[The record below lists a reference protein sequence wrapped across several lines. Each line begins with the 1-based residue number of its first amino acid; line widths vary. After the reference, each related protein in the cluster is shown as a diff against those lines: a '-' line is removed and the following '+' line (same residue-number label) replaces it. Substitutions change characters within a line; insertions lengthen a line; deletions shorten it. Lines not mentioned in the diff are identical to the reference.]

1 MENKTPIIKNYLG
14 EYNLLGNLE
23 LLDLLK
29 ECLQEIDEKL
39 GDTVYKSEFEF
50 CKDLT
55 IQWGHTTGRTL
66 GQVHYDKINYSY
78 DYWGRRKID
87 KIEKATIT
95 IYDHK
100 NRDTKG
106 IKETIIHELIHT
118 LKDCQNHKSEFKWH
132 CSIIQGY
139 MGYSCFSGQH
149 EDVQSIEYILSNFK
163 HFTVCEHCHKI
174 TSKGNRKTRA
184 FQYPEFYYCS
194 KCKSKIKYMTLEEV
208 KGWL

>member
-1 MENKTPIIKNYLG
+1 MEDYKIN
-14 EYNLLGNLE
+14 GNFE
-23 LLDLLK
+23 LQKLLK

-39 GDTVYKSEFEF
+39 GDTAYKSEFEF

-55 IQWGHTTGRTL
+55 IQWGHTTGRKL
-66 GQVHYDKINYSY
+66 GLVHYDKINYSY

-100 NRDTKG
+100 HRDTKG

-118 LKDCQNHKSEFKWH
+118 LKNCQDHKSEFKWH
-132 CSIIQGY
+132 CSIIQNWL
-139 MGYSCFSGQH
+139 GYSCFSGQH
-149 EDVQSIEYILSNFK
+149 EDVKSVEYLDNFK

-174 TSKGNRKTRA
+174 TSKSNRKTKP
-184 FQYPEFYYCS
+184 FQYPQFYHCK
-194 KCKSKIKYMTLEEV
+194 KCKSNIKYMTLEEV